1 MNIKR
6 IIGASL
12 AVLGTGGFIF
22 AVILFIL
29 TLGWENPAR
38 TAVTCGIFPS

>member
-6 IIGASL
+6 VIGASL

-29 TLGWENPAR
+29 TLGWENPACHSR
-38 TAVTCGIFPS
+38 SCGIFPS